1 MQPENQNQQDM
12 YKIKKRLH
20 RLWVAMM
27 LTGFCSLSASAA
39 DHKIVVIADPH
50 VMPASLLTDP
60 DNPYWTAY
68 IEGSRKLIDYSQ
80 SLFDQAM
87 AEIAIIKPELV
98 LMVGDLTKDGE
109 QAGHD
114 YIKEK
119 LDELKAAG
127 IQTLVIPGN
136 HDLGPSEDAIVFGE
150 TTTEAPTID
159 AENFATIY
167 ADYGYGETSE
177 REETSLTYAC
187 EPIDGLVVIG
197 IDTGTEGD
205 LSEATLE
212 WVCDKAAEAQAAGK
226 QVIAMMHHPLIP
238 HVTEGDTF
246 VASVSVMDFA
256 YVRHRLAEAGLSVV
270 FTGHFHVSD
279 IAKDWNDDLTK
290 TIYDV
295 TTGALCTY
303 PCDYRIVTLNPELT
317 SMTIETESITSAGAP
332 LDSDEEFTTS
342 IARDRLYSVTTSI
355 LKDQIMDRILGD
367 ETGTLAVLMAAT
379 VAENLAPRLAEA
391 YIYHTEGN
399 EQENPDAQALLSQL
413 DMLLSSYPTFQDMTN
428 SMLEDKSNYGD
439 PEREDQTDDR
449 TLTIALPK
457 TTAIS
462 QVNMDATA
470 LADDWH
476 SLDGRKLEGKPR
488 RKGVYVNG
496 GKKVVVR

>member
-1 MQPENQNQQDM
+1 M
-12 YKIKKRLH
+12 YKIMKRLR
-20 RLWVAMM
+20 RLWVVMM
-27 LTGFCSLSASAA
+27 LTGFCSLSATAA

-60 DNPYWTAY
+60 DNPDWAAY
-68 IEGSRKLIDYSQ
+68 IEGSRKLMNYSQ
-80 SLFDQAM
+80 SLFDQAV

-98 LMVGDLTKDGE
+98 LIVGDLTKDGE
-109 QAGHD
+109 QDSHD

-136 HDLGPSEDAIVFGE
+136 HDIGPSEDAIVFGE

-159 AENFATIY
+159 AEDFAALY

-187 EPIDGLVVIG
+187 EPVEGLVVIG
-197 IDTGTEGD
+197 IDTGTEGE

-238 HVTEGDTF
+238 HITGGDTF
-246 VASVSVMDFA
+246 VASVSVTDFT

-270 FTGHFHVSD
+270 FTGHFHISD
-279 IAKDWNDDLTK
+279 IAKDWNDDLSK

-317 SMTIETESITSAGAP
+317 SMTIQTESITSAGAP
-332 LDSDEEFTTS
+332 LDGDEEFTST
-342 IARDRLYSVTTSI
+342 IARDRLYSVTNDI
-355 LKDQIMDRILGD
+355 LKAQIMDRILGD
-367 ETGTLAVLMAAT
+367 QTGTLAELLAAT
-379 VAENLAPRLAEA
+379 LAENLAPRLTEA
-391 YIYHTEGN
+391 YIYHAEGN
-399 EQENPDAQALLSQL
+399 EQENPDAQSLLEQL
-413 DMLLSSYPTFQDMTN
+413 DMLLSSYPAFQDMAN
-428 SMLEDKSNYGD
+428 SMLQDKSNYGD
-439 PEREDQTDDR
+439 PEREDQTDDHS
-449 TLTIALPK
+449 LTITLPK
-457 TTAIS
+457 TTAIR
-462 QVNMDATA
+462 QVNKDAVVA
-470 LADDWH
+470 SDDWH
-476 SLDGRKLEGKPR
+476 SLDGRKLKARPTK
-488 RKGVYVNG
+488 KGIYLSG
-496 GKKVVVR
+496 GQKIVVWR